1 MRAGRTTMTLW
12 KVLAA
17 SAVGLLCATSVLPQ
31 NAALAQ
37 GMMQQTQAAP
47 PTVRVRGTITAI
59 DGGVLTVKARDG
71 AEMKLKLAD
80 NAPVNQIVKATLADV
95 KTGAYVA
102 VTGLPQPDG
111 SQKALAVF
119 IFPEAQRGLAEG
131 YRPWDFAANSTMT
144 NATVDNQVKGVDGQT
159 LTVKYKDG
167 EQKVLVT
174 PTTEIT
180 EAARKSAADLKP
192 GQKVTV
198 FAAKKQPDGTLEA
211 PNLSFGDYGVWR

>member
-1 MRAGRTTMTLW
+1 MTLW

-80 NAPVNQIVKATLADV
+80 NAPVNEIVKASLADV

-111 SQKALAVF
+111 SQKALALF

-174 PTTEIT
+174 PTNEIT
-180 EAARKSAADLKP
+180 GAARKSAADLKP

>member
-1 MRAGRTTMTLW
+1 MTLW

-17 SAVGLLCATSVLPQ
+17 SAVGLLCAASVLPQ
-31 NAALAQ
+31 NTALAQ

-80 NAPVNQIVKATLADV
+80 NAPVNEIVKASLADV

-111 SQKALAVF
+111 SQKALALF